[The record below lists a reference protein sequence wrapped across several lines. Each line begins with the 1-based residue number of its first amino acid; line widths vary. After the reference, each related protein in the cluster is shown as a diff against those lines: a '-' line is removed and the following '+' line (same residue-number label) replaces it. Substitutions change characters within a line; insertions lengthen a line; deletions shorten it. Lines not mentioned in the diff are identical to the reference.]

1 MRPPDGTPVGLRNR
15 PLLEPA
21 VRGLNAWNARHPWS
35 HNEHFH
41 GWVLRHLPPH
51 ARTALDVGC
60 GRGELLGRLAARV
73 DHAVGVDPDAQM
85 VAAARAPVPTAEVRQ
100 GSLLDVEERFD
111 VVTAIA
117 SLHHL
122 PFERALTHARDRVAP
137 GGRLLVVGVAQLG
150 SRTDVV
156 WDAASLLLN
165 PVVGFAMHPR
175 PARAPRPGVPVRD
188 PVETFDEV
196 RAVVARVLPGA
207 RLRRRLFFRWTL
219 RWDAAHGG

>member
-1 MRPPDGTPVGLRNR
+1 MRPADGTPVGVRNR
-15 PLLEPA
+15 PFLEPA

-41 GWVLRHLPPH
+41 RWVLRNLPPH

-60 GRGELLGRLAARV
+60 GRGELLAGLADRV
-73 DHAVGVDPDAQM
+73 QHVVGVDPDVEM
-85 VAAARAPVPTAEVRQ
+85 VAAARAAAPTAEVRQ
-100 GSLLDVEERFD
+100 GSLLDVGERFD

-117 SLHHL
+117 ALHHL
-122 PFERALTHARDRVAP
+122 PFERALAHARDRVAP

-150 SRTDVV
+150 SRTDEA

-165 PVVGFAMHPR
+165 PVVGFVRHPR
-175 PARAPRPGVPVRD
+175 RATGVRPGVPVRD
-188 PVETFDEV
+188 PEETFDEV

-219 RWDAAHGG
+219 RWEA